1 MKKFIIINKKL
12 ESFSEKNIKVS
23 GDKSL
28 SIRFVILSSLAHGV
42 SNAQNILK
50 SEDVISAI
58 RCIRKLGIKINVGP
72 NSAGAIPGP
81 ACYGLGGPAT
91 ITDCNL
97 VLGYIQASNF
107 PKIFGKKGK
116 SLLNINAPIKA
127 LKIISLKVTIKSVEK
142 ECGGLERFVPASL
155 TESMKKKVRVFL

>member
-1 MKKFIIINKKL
+1 M
-12 ESFSEKNIKVS
+12 
-23 GDKSL
+23 L
-28 SIRFVILSSLAHGV
+28 SINTIAAGGGSL
-42 SNAQNILK
+42 
-50 SEDVISAI
+50 ISFD
-58 RCIRKLGIKINVGP
+58 GIKINVGP

-116 SLLNINAPIKA
+116 SLLNINASIKA
-127 LKIISLKVTIKSVEK
+127 LKIILNKVNKNLNKTMNIQDLALGSINIANENMANAIRHISIEK
-142 ECGGLERFVPASL
+142 GHDIAHHALIGYGSAAGQHICCLLYTSPSPRDQRG
-155 TESMKKKVRVFL
+155 